1 VIDDGPS
8 AVISSSGKARTGHD
22 VIVIGYGP
30 VGQMLA
36 LKLGQRGYRVLVL
49 ERQPAPYPLPRAAH
63 LDDETARI
71 LQSVGAGPQALT
83 HALEPYDDFYEM
95 RNAEGTTLLRLDWSG
110 AGPSGWNV
118 SNFFHQPSLESHLDG
133 LVAGLPHVS
142 VLRGHTAV
150 GHEDL
155 GDRVRIHVVDLHGDV
170 QTFEAQY
177 VVGADGA
184 NSLVRDWVG
193 GPVEDLG
200 YFHDWLVVDVVP
212 SAPLR
217 IAPPALQH
225 CDAARPTTLVPSG
238 PGRRRFEF
246 MRLPGELP
254 EDLDSEAATW
264 GLLAEWGMTPATAVL
279 ERRALYTFQAKRCLN
294 WQRNRVLIA
303 GDAAHL
309 MPPFAGQGMCSGL
322 RDAVNLE
329 WKLHLVLAGRA
340 DRRILESYGPER
352 SEHVRHFITMSMALG
367 DIICMTDPLLAAERD
382 ARLVADLASGA
393 APPPP
398 PRPRLGDGMHR
409 GEHGGTLSI
418 QAPVTGPGGAALFDD
433 ATAGGGTLLVRSP
446 ELLDAVGD
454 RHVRGLSAAGFQTV
468 ALADRPGERQVVDH
482 SGAYEKWFSDL
493 DACAVLIRPDFYL
506 WDSADSADQVADLC
520 AGFLAEL
527 SSRDG

>member
-1 VIDDGPS
+1 
-8 AVISSSGKARTGHD
+8 
-22 VIVIGYGP
+22 
-30 VGQMLA
+30 MLA
-36 LKLGQRGYRVLVL
+36 LKLGLRGHRVLVV
-49 ERQPAPYPLPRAAH
+49 ERKPAPYPLPRAAH

-71 LQSVGAGPQALT
+71 LQSVGAGPRAMA
-83 HALEPYDDFYEM
+83 HAVEPYDDFYEL

-142 VLRGHTAV
+142 VLRDHKAI

-155 GDRVRIHVVDLHGDV
+155 GDRVRVFVLGPGDDL

-184 NSLVRDWVG
+184 NSLVCDWVG
-193 GPVEDLG
+193 SSVEDLG
-200 YFHDWLVVDVVP
+200 YFHDWLVVDVLP
-212 SAPLR
+212 HSPLR

-246 MRLPGELP
+246 MRLPGELS
-254 EDLDSEAATW
+254 EDLDSEAAAWSLLAPW
-264 GLLAEWGMTPATAVL
+264 GLTPSNAVL
-279 ERRALYTFQAKRCLN
+279 ERHALYTFQAKRCLD
-294 WQRNRVLIA
+294 WQKNRILIA

-329 WKLHLVLAGRA
+329 WKLDLVLTGRA
-340 DRRILESYGPER
+340 DTRILESYGPER

-367 DIICMTDPLLAAERD
+367 DVICMTDPALAAERD
-382 ARLVADLASGA
+382 ARLVAALASGA
-393 APPPP
+393 EPPPQ
-398 PRPRLGDGMHR
+398 PRPKLGDGMHR

-418 QAPVTGPGGAALFDD
+418 QSPVTGPGGGALFDD
-433 ATAGGGTLLVRSP
+433 ATAGGGTLLLRSP
-446 ELLDAVGD
+446 DLLDAVGD
-454 RHVRGLSAAGFQTV
+454 RHVRGLSNAGFQTV
-468 ALADRPGERQVVDH
+468 ALADRPGEMQVVDH
-482 SGAYEKWFSDL
+482 SGAYEQWFSEL

-506 WDSADSADQVADLC
+506 WGSAGSASQVADLC
-520 AGFLAEL
+520 AEFLAEL
-527 SSRDG
+527 QGPGSRRE